1 METRRAVSVANGGE
15 KRCIWVDAENR
26 RDGDIGYSLAQEA
39 KSLDHLVA
47 QMAGWE

>member
-15 KRCIWVDAENR
+15 KICIWVDAENR
-26 RDGDIGYSLAQEA
+26 RDGDIGYSLA